1 MGSKTTLGQVE
12 QDHQALQKEKEDLEA
27 NMSSL
32 TAEDKELKNTLDEK
46 TNQVLQT
53 NITLSEHGVEWGEA
67 RRALT

>member
-1 MGSKTTLGQVE
+1 MGKVE